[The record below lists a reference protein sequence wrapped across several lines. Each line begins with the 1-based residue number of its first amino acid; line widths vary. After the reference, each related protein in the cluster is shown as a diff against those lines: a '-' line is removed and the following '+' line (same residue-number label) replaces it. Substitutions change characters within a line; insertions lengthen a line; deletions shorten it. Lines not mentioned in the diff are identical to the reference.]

1 MLGRR
6 ELAVAKGP
14 GDARPGPAAVPLRP
28 PAAMESVNSR
38 STASVLAELRW
49 DDGYAVPVANAENKA
64 LEDELQRMQKE
75 KVNLQNELTDFEER
89 IEAMTSHLK
98 NIRQEFSFTQSLYKA
113 RENEIETEQHFK
125 ALAER
130 ERGRLKS
137 EIKRLEDEIVSL
149 REKKNS
155 QENTI
160 NRTTKKLE
168 NLKQQMNC
176 DEEVLESWIK
186 ESNRKD
192 NDTITIQKYAQQ
204 DEGKLGALTLQVEK
218 LTMQANQKRRALD
231 NELTETI
238 TAQIELDKTAE
249 DFRRVHQERQEVIRQ
264 WENAIQQ
271 MQKRDQQIDHCAL
284 LITEIKQEIRKKEIV
299 LKEKTSFLVNETVN
313 NMEYEKKISSAE
325 REATS
330 LRNEYQTQD
339 TYRVQLQDE
348 LDALKFT
355 VDRTASDLESLRTQ
369 VTNLKKEIQKKQAR
383 LSFLK
388 EKNASLSNKLKL
400 VTEETLSS
408 EDKALRMEEI
418 LKDEEK
424 NVKEKETE
432 MNHLKE
438 LLFKKTQELK
448 VQKDKEKCVLAEIE
462 GSRTSLKNLKSRLH
476 RLDADALKQ
485 QELIYNQDFYIQ
497 QVQRRLSRLEGEV
510 NADEKQVLE
519 AKVAELKKTL
529 EEKKN
534 VYNVLHAQHKKLQSD
549 IHFIKRAMDKTGEE
563 TSGMMIKINELNLFN
578 ERSDQELKKAKALK
592 QDMMVEENL
601 LKLELN
607 RLQDTLCNKSE
618 KVLTLEKQKLELK
631 KAIAERT
638 EEIKIHKAMLDS
650 QIRLVDQE
658 RQRISAEF
666 QDRLNKIDKLRCRYE
681 ILTVVMMP
689 PEGEEEKTHTYYV
702 IKETDVKCAAVHISS
717 AKHGNCFVHSV
728 DIANQDFVSLDGKAD
743 TYNETHMDETPQR
756 TSNTVSNYSFQLPS
770 NSNLSSSLTTQ
781 AAQEKEALQR
791 EGDDL
796 DAKIC
801 KAEKEIVALENT
813 LCVLNNCNSNYRNSF
828 KEVTE
833 TSEEYEE
840 KLKLEEEKRAAHE
853 KYRYKQRQ
861 IKELQENLQS
871 MEKNF
876 DTVLKQ
882 EALFQEQ
889 KKEKQALILQLNK
902 DIEEQKPKLERVINQ
917 CSRLSREIQSLKKTK
932 TETQEERDIDLR
944 ELKSFNKNID
954 KLLADVLEAN
964 PDLTTPFQMY
974 FHQSNLELPT
984 IASAGG
990 SQSSRSPSTQS
1001 SLASTRS
1008 SRSTSSSSSQPSSLK
1023 VIELSLPITTP
1034 AEAAAVGSQ
1043 PSSRV
1048 SASDI
1053 CKRKNKS

>member
-1 MLGRR
+1 MGSAGRR
-6 ELAVAKGP
+6 
-14 GDARPGPAAVPLRP
+14 PA
-28 PAAMESVNSR
+28 
-38 STASVLAELRW
+38 ASVLAELRW

-64 LEDELQRMQKE
+64 LEDELQKVQKE
-75 KVNLQNELTDFEER
+75 KADLQNELADFEER
-89 IEAMTSHLK
+89 TKAMASHSK
-98 NIRQEFSFTQSLYKA
+98 NLRQELSFTQSLYKA
-113 RENEIETEQHFK
+113 RENESETEQHFK
-125 ALAER
+125 VLAER
-130 ERGRLKS
+130 QCERLKS
-137 EIKRLEDEIVSL
+137 EIKQLQDEIVSL

-160 NRTTKKLE
+160 NKTTKKLE

-176 DEEVLESWIK
+176 HEDVLDSWIK

-192 NDTITIQKYAQQ
+192 NDVITIQKYAQQ

-218 LTMQANQKRRALD
+218 LTVQANHKRRALD
-231 NELTETI
+231 NELTETM
-238 TAQIELDKTAE
+238 TAQIELDKTVE

-264 WENAIQQ
+264 WENAVQQ

-299 LKEKTSFLVNETVN
+299 LKEKNSFLVNETLN
-313 NMEYEKKISSAE
+313 NVEYEKKISSAE

-330 LRNEYQTQD
+330 LQNESQTQD
-339 TYRVQLQDE
+339 TYRVQLQDQ
-348 LDALKFT
+348 LDALKST

-383 LSFLK
+383 LSFLNG
-388 EKNASLSNKLKL
+388 KNASLSNKLKL

-408 EDKALRMEEI
+408 EDKALKMEEI
-418 LKDEEK
+418 LKEEEK
-424 NVKEKETE
+424 IVKEKETE
-432 MNHLKE
+432 MNQLKE

-476 RLDADALKQ
+476 RLDADGLKQ
-485 QELIYNQDFYIQ
+485 QELIYNQDFHIQ

-510 NADEKQVLE
+510 NEDEKQVLE

-534 VYNVLHAQHKKLQSD
+534 MYNVLNAQHKKLQSD
-549 IHFIKRAMDKTGEE
+549 VHFIKRAMDKTGEE
-563 TSGMMIKINELNLFN
+563 TSDVMIKINELNLFN
-578 ERSDQELKKAKALK
+578 ERSDQELKKAKAIK
-592 QDMMVEENL
+592 QEMMVEDNL

-607 RLQDTLCNKSE
+607 RLQDALCNKTE

-658 RQRISAEF
+658 RQRIRAEF

-689 PEGEEEKTHTYYV
+689 PEGEEEKTHTYYA
-702 IKETDVKCAAVHISS
+702 IK
-717 AKHGNCFVHSV
+717 
-728 DIANQDFVSLDGKAD
+728 
-743 TYNETHMDETPQR
+743 
-756 TSNTVSNYSFQLPS
+756 
-770 NSNLSSSLTTQ
+770 

-796 DAKIC
+796 NAKIC

-828 KEVTE
+828 REVTE
-833 TSEEYEE
+833 TNEEYEE
-840 KLKLEEEKRAAHE
+840 KLKLEEEKKAADE
-853 KYRYKQRQ
+853 KYRYKRRQ
-861 IKELQENLQS
+861 IKELQENLES
-871 MEKNF
+871 MEKDF
-876 DTVLKQ
+876 DVLLKKG
-882 EALFQEQ
+882 ALFQEQ
-889 KKEKQALILQLNK
+889 KKEKAALILQLNK
-902 DIEEQKPKLERVINQ
+902 DTEEQKPKLERVIKQ
-917 CSRLSREIQSLKKTK
+917 CSRLSREIQSLKKTN
-932 TETQEERDIDLR
+932 TETQEGDIDLR
-944 ELKSFNKNID
+944 ELKSFNRTID

-974 FHQSNLELPT
+974 FHQSSLELPT
-984 IASAGG
+984 ITSAGG
-990 SQSSRSPSTQS
+990 SQRSQSPSTQS

-1008 SRSTSSSSSQPSSLK
+1008 SRSTNSGSGHRPSLT
-1023 VIELSLPITTP
+1023 VIDLSLPINTA
-1034 AEAAAVGSQ
+1034 AEAAAGGSEP
-1043 PSSRV
+1043 PSR
-1048 SASDI
+1048 ASTSSI
-1053 CKRKNKS
+1053 VNTKKRLK

>member
-1 MLGRR
+1 
-6 ELAVAKGP
+6 
-14 GDARPGPAAVPLRP
+14 
-28 PAAMESVNSR
+28 MESGRSR
-38 STASVLAELRW
+38 SAASVLAALRW
-49 DDGYAVPVANAENKA
+49 DDGFAVPVANAENKA
-64 LEDELQRMQKE
+64 LEDELQEMQKE
-75 KVNLQNELTDFEER
+75 KVNLQNELTGFEER

-98 NIRQEFSFTQSLYKA
+98 NVRQELGFTQSLHKA

-149 REKKNS
+149 REKKNC

-160 NRTTKKLE
+160 NKTTKKLE

-192 NDTITIQKYAQQ
+192 NDAITIQKYAQQ
-204 DEGKLGALTLQVEK
+204 DEGKLGALTLQIEK

-238 TAQIELDKTAE
+238 TAQVLDKTAE

-264 WENAIQQ
+264 WENTIQQ

-284 LITEIKQEIRKKEIV
+284 LITEIKEEIRKKETV
-299 LKEKTSFLVNETVN
+299 LKEKTSFLVNETLN

-325 REATS
+325 REATG
-330 LRNEYQTQD
+330 LRNEYQAQD
-339 TYRVQLQDE
+339 AYRVQLQDE
-348 LDALKFT
+348 LDALKSIA
-355 VDRTASDLESLRTQ
+355 DRSASDLESLRTQ

-418 LKDEEK
+418 LKEEEK
-424 NVKEKETE
+424 IVKEKETE
-432 MNHLKE
+432 MNQLKE

-448 VQKDKEKCVLAEIE
+448 VQKDKEKCVVAEIE

-534 VYNVLHAQHKKLQSD
+534 AYDVLHAQHKKLQSD
-549 IHFIKRAMDKTGEE
+549 VHFIKRAMDKTGEE

-578 ERSDQELKKAKALK
+578 ERSGQELKKAKAIK
-592 QDMMVEENL
+592 QEMMVEDNL

-607 RLQDTLCNKSE
+607 RLRDTLCNKTE
-618 KVLTLEKQKLELK
+618 KVLTLEKQKLELQ

-689 PEGEEEKTHTYYV
+689 PEGEEEKTHAYYV
-702 IKETDVKCAAVHISS
+702 IK
-717 AKHGNCFVHSV
+717 
-728 DIANQDFVSLDGKAD
+728 
-743 TYNETHMDETPQR
+743 
-756 TSNTVSNYSFQLPS
+756 
-770 NSNLSSSLTTQ
+770 

-791 EGDDL
+791 EGDEL

-801 KAEKEIVALENT
+801 KAKEEIIALENT
-813 LCVLNNCNSNYRNSF
+813 LCLLNNCNSNYRNSF

-833 TSEEYEE
+833 TSEEYVE
-840 KLKLEEEKRAAHE
+840 KLKLEEEKRAADE
-853 KYRYKQRQ
+853 QYRYKRRQ

-876 DTVLKQ
+876 DMVLKQ

-889 KKEKQALILQLNK
+889 KKEKQALVLQLNK
-902 DIEEQKPKLERVINQ
+902 DIEEQKPKLERVIKQ
-917 CSRLSREIQSLKKTK
+917 CSRLSREIQALKKNK
-932 TETQEERDIDLR
+932 AETQEERDIDLR
-944 ELKSFNKNID
+944 DLKSFTRNIN

-964 PDLTTPFQMY
+964 PGLTTPFQMY

-984 IASAGG
+984 VASAGD

-1008 SRSTSSSSSQPSSLK
+1008 SRSTGSGSSQSSLLK
-1023 VIELSLPITTP
+1023 VIDLSLPLPTP

-1043 PSSRV
+1043 PPSR
-1048 SASDI
+1048 AGTSDV
-1053 CKRKNKS
+1053 CNRKK

>member
-1 MLGRR
+1 RQ
-6 ELAVAKGP
+6 
-14 GDARPGPAAVPLRP
+14 ARGCPFP
-28 PAAMESVNSR
+28 PQSSGFSSAI
-38 STASVLAELRW
+38 
-49 DDGYAVPVANAENKA
+49 
-64 LEDELQRMQKE
+64 LQKMQKE

-89 IEAMTSHLK
+89 TEAMTSHLK
-98 NIRQEFSFTQSLYKA
+98 NVRQELDFTQSLYKA

-130 ERGRLKS
+130 ELGHIKS

-155 QENTI
+155 QENII
-160 NRTTKKLE
+160 NKTTKKLE
-168 NLKQQMNC
+168 NLKRQMNC
-176 DEEVLESWIK
+176 DGEVLESWIK

-192 NDTITIQKYAQQ
+192 NDAIAIQKYAQQ

-231 NELTETI
+231 HELTETI

-249 DFRRVHQERQEVIRQ
+249 DFRRVHEERQEVIRQ

-299 LKEKTSFLVNETVN
+299 LKEKTSFLVNETLN
-313 NMEYEKKISSAE
+313 NTEYERKISSAE

-330 LRNEYQTQD
+330 LRNEYQAQD

-348 LDALKFT
+348 VCCLGLAVLYT
-355 VDRTASDLESLRTQ
+355 QRTF
-369 VTNLKKEIQKKQAR
+369 NLLNHVILFR
-383 LSFLK
+383 LSFLN

-418 LKDEEK
+418 LKEEEK
-424 NVKEKETE
+424 IEKETE
-432 MNHLKE
+432 TNELKE

-462 GSRTSLKNLKSRLH
+462 GSRTSLKNLKSQLH
-476 RLDADALKQ
+476 RLDADVLKQ
-485 QELIYNQDFYIQ
+485 QELLYNQDFYIQ

-534 VYNVLHAQHKKLQSD
+534 TYDVLHAQHKKLQSD
-549 IHFIKRAMDKTGEE
+549 VHFIKRAMDKTREE

-578 ERSDQELKKAKALK
+578 ERSDQELKKAKAIK
-592 QDMMVEENL
+592 QEMMVEDNL

-607 RLQDTLCNKSE
+607 RLHNTLCSKTE

-658 RQRISAEF
+658 RQHISAEF
-666 QDRLNKIDKLRCRYE
+666 QDRLSKIDKLRCRYE

-702 IKETDVKCAAVHISS
+702 IK
-717 AKHGNCFVHSV
+717 
-728 DIANQDFVSLDGKAD
+728 
-743 TYNETHMDETPQR
+743 
-756 TSNTVSNYSFQLPS
+756 
-770 NSNLSSSLTTQ
+770 

-791 EGDDL
+791 KGDAL
-796 DAKIC
+796 DTKIC

-840 KLKLEEEKRAAHE
+840 KLKLEEEKRAADK
-853 KYRYKQRQ
+853 KYRYKRRQ
-861 IKELQENLQS
+861 IRELQENLQS
-871 MEKNF
+871 MEKKF
-876 DTVLKQ
+876 DIVLKQ

-902 DIEEQKPKLERVINQ
+902 DIEDQKPKLERVIKQ

-944 ELKSFNKNID
+944 DLKNFNRTID

-974 FHQSNLELPT
+974 FHQSNLELPE
-984 IASAGG
+984 INSAGD
-990 SQSSRSPSTQS
+990 SQSSRSSSTQH
-1001 SLASTRS
+1001 SLASTR
-1008 SRSTSSSSSQPSSLK
+1008 
-1023 VIELSLPITTP
+1023 
-1034 AEAAAVGSQ
+1034 
-1043 PSSRV
+1043 
-1048 SASDI
+1048 
-1053 CKRKNKS
+1053 

>member
-1 MLGRR
+1 MDRAG
-6 ELAVAKGP
+6 
-14 GDARPGPAAVPLRP
+14 
-28 PAAMESVNSR
+28 SR
-38 STASVLAELRW
+38 STAPVLAELRW

-64 LEDELQRMQKE
+64 LEDELQKMQKE

-98 NIRQEFSFTQSLYKA
+98 NVRQELGFTQSLYKA
-113 RENEIETEQHFK
+113 RENEIETEKHFK

-130 ERGRLKS
+130 ELGHLKS

-160 NRTTKKLE
+160 NKITKKLE
-168 NLKQQMNC
+168 NLKRQMNC
-176 DEEVLESWIK
+176 NEEVLESWIK
-186 ESNRKD
+186 ESDRKD
-192 NDTITIQKYAQQ
+192 NDAIAIQKYAQQ

-231 NELTETI
+231 HERTETI

-249 DFRRVHQERQEVIRQ
+249 DFRRVHEERQEVIRQ

-299 LKEKTSFLVNETVN
+299 LEEKTSFLVNETLN
-313 NMEYEKKISSAE
+313 NTEYEKKISSAE

-330 LRNEYQTQD
+330 LQNEYQAQE

-348 LDALKFT
+348 LDALKST

-383 LSFLK
+383 LNFLN

-418 LKDEEK
+418 LKEEEK
-424 NVKEKETE
+424 IVKEKETE
-432 MNHLKE
+432 MNQLKE

-462 GSRTSLKNLKSRLH
+462 GSRTSLKNLKSQLH

-485 QELIYNQDFYIQ
+485 QELLYNQDFYIQ
-497 QVQRRLSRLEGEV
+497 QVHRRLSRLEGEV
-510 NADEKQVLE
+510 SADEKQVLE

-534 VYNVLHAQHKKLQSD
+534 TYDILHAQHKKLQ
-549 IHFIKRAMDKTGEE
+549 E
-563 TSGMMIKINELNLFN
+563 
-578 ERSDQELKKAKALK
+578 
-592 QDMMVEENL
+592 MMVEDNL

-607 RLQDTLCNKSE
+607 HLHNTLCNKTE

-638 EEIKIHKAMLDS
+638 EEIKTHKAMLDS

-666 QDRLNKIDKLRCRYE
+666 QDRLSKIDKLRCRYE

-702 IKETDVKCAAVHISS
+702 IK
-717 AKHGNCFVHSV
+717 
-728 DIANQDFVSLDGKAD
+728 
-743 TYNETHMDETPQR
+743 
-756 TSNTVSNYSFQLPS
+756 
-770 NSNLSSSLTTQ
+770 

-791 EGDDL
+791 KGDAL
-796 DAKIC
+796 DTKIC

-840 KLKLEEEKRAAHE
+840 KMKLEEEKRAADE
-853 KYRYKQRQ
+853 KYRYKRRQ
-861 IKELQENLQS
+861 IRELQENLQS
-871 MEKNF
+871 MEKKF
-876 DTVLKQ
+876 DIVLKQ

-902 DIEEQKPKLERVINQ
+902 DIEDQKPKLERVIKQ
-917 CSRLSREIQSLKKTK
+917 CSRLSREIQSLKKTE
-932 TETQEERDIDLR
+932 TETQERDIELR
-944 ELKSFNKNID
+944 DLKSFSRTID

-974 FHQSNLELPT
+974 FHESNLELPA
-984 IASAGG
+984 INSAGD
-990 SQSSRSPSTQS
+990 SQSSRSSSTQH

-1008 SRSTSSSSSQPSSLK
+1008 SRSTSSGSSQILSPK
-1023 VIELSLPITTP
+1023 VIDLSLPIITP
-1034 AEAAAVGSQ
+1034 TEAAAVGSQ
-1043 PSSRV
+1043 RPGR
-1048 SASDI
+1048 ASTSTI
-1053 CKRKNKS
+1053 SKCKERS

>member
-1 MLGRR
+1 
-6 ELAVAKGP
+6 
-14 GDARPGPAAVPLRP
+14 
-28 PAAMESVNSR
+28 
-38 STASVLAELRW
+38 ASVLAELQW
-49 DDGYAVPVANAENKA
+49 DDGYAVPMANAENKA
-64 LEDELQRMQKE
+64 LEDELQKMQKE
-75 KVNLQNELTDFEER
+75 KVNLQNQLTDFEER

-98 NIRQEFSFTQSLYKA
+98 NVKQEFSFTQSLYKA

-130 ERGRLKS
+130 ECGRLKN
-137 EIKRLEDEIVSL
+137 EIKQLEDEIVSL

-160 NRTTKKLE
+160 NKTTKKLE
-168 NLKQQMNC
+168 SLKQQMNC

-192 NDTITIQKYAQQ
+192 NDAITIRKYAQQ

-284 LITEIKQEIRKKEIV
+284 LIAEIKQEMRKKESV
-299 LKEKTSFLVNETVN
+299 LKEKTSFLVNETMN
-313 NMEYEKKISSAE
+313 NMEYEKRISFAE
-325 REATS
+325 REASS

-339 TYRVQLQDE
+339 THRVQLENE
-348 LDALKFT
+348 LDILKST
-355 VDRTASDLESLRTQ
+355 VDRTASDLESLRIQ
-369 VTNLKKEIQKKQAR
+369 VTNLKKEIQKKKAR

-388 EKNASLSNKLKL
+388 ERNAGLSNKLKL
-400 VTEETLSS
+400 VTEKTLSS
-408 EDKALRMEEI
+408 EDNALRTEEM
-418 LKDEEK
+418 LKEEEK
-424 NVKEKETE
+424 IVKEKETE
-432 MNHLKE
+432 LNQLKE
-438 LLFKKTQELK
+438 LFFKKTQELK

-462 GSRTSLKNLKSRLH
+462 GCRTSLKSLNSRLH

-534 VYNVLHAQHKKLQSD
+534 ACDVLHANIKLSINISLEHQGD
-549 IHFIKRAMDKTGEE
+549 VHFIKRAMDKTREE
-563 TSGMMIKINELNLFN
+563 ANGLMIKINELNLFN
-578 ERSDQELKKAKALK
+578 EKSDQELKKAKAIK
-592 QDMMVEENL
+592 QEMMIEDNL
-601 LKLELN
+601 LKLELK
-607 RLQDTLCNKSE
+607 RLQDTLCNKTE

-638 EEIKIHKAMLDS
+638 EEIKVHKAMLDS

-689 PEGEEEKTHTYYV
+689 PEGEEEKTQTYYV
-702 IKETDVKCAAVHISS
+702 IK
-717 AKHGNCFVHSV
+717 
-728 DIANQDFVSLDGKAD
+728 
-743 TYNETHMDETPQR
+743 
-756 TSNTVSNYSFQLPS
+756 
-770 NSNLSSSLTTQ
+770 

-796 DAKIC
+796 DTKIC
-801 KAEKEIVALENT
+801 KAENEIVALENT
-813 LCVLNNCNSNYRNSF
+813 LRILNNCNSNYRNSF

-840 KLKLEEEKRAAHE
+840 KLKLEEEKRAADE
-853 KYRYKQRQ
+853 KYRYKRRQ

-871 MEKNF
+871 MEKSF
-876 DTVLKQ
+876 DILLKQ

-889 KKEKQALILQLNK
+889 KKEKQAVILQLNK
-902 DIEEQKPKLERVINQ
+902 DIEEQKPKLERVIKQ

-944 ELKSFNKNID
+944 ALKNFNRTIN

-964 PDLTTPFQMY
+964 PDLTTSFQKY
-974 FHQSNLELPT
+974 FHQFNLELPT
-984 IASAGG
+984 IASTGG
-990 SQSSRSPSTQS
+990 SQSSRS
-1001 SLASTRS
+1001 
-1008 SRSTSSSSSQPSSLK
+1008 
-1023 VIELSLPITTP
+1023 
-1034 AEAAAVGSQ
+1034 
-1043 PSSRV
+1043 
-1048 SASDI
+1048 
-1053 CKRKNKS
+1053 

>member
-1 MLGRR
+1 M
-6 ELAVAKGP
+6 
-14 GDARPGPAAVPLRP
+14 D
-28 PAAMESVNSR
+28 SVGSH
-38 STASVLAELRW
+38 STASVLAELSW
-49 DDGYAVPVANAENKA
+49 DDGYAVPVANAENKL
-64 LEDELQRMQKE
+64 LEDELQKMQKE
-75 KVNLQNELTDFEER
+75 KVNLQNELTNFKDR
-89 IEAMTSHLK
+89 VEAMTSHLK
-98 NIRQEFSFTQSLYKA
+98 NVRQEYSFTQSLYKA

-130 ERGRLKS
+130 ESGRLRS

-155 QENTI
+155 QENII
-160 NRTTKKLE
+160 NKTTKKLE

-192 NDTITIQKYAQQ
+192 NDTIMIQKYAQQ

-238 TAQIELDKTAE
+238 TAQLELDKTAE
-249 DFRRVHQERQEVIRQ
+249 DFHRVHQERQEVIRQ

-284 LITEIKQEIRKKEIV
+284 LITEIKQEIRKQEIV

-313 NMEYEKKISSAE
+313 NMEYEKKISYAE
-325 REATS
+325 REAAS
-330 LRNEYQTQD
+330 LQNQYQVQD
-339 TYRVQLQDE
+339 MHRVQMQDE
-348 LDALKFT
+348 LDALKST

-369 VTNLKKEIQKKQAR
+369 VTNLKKEIQKKQER
-383 LSFLK
+383 LSYLY

-400 VTEETLSS
+400 VTEKTLSS
-408 EDKALRMEEI
+408 EDKALRMEDL
-418 LKDEEK
+418 LKEEEK

-432 MNHLKE
+432 INQLKE
-438 LLFKKTQELK
+438 LLLKKTQELK

-462 GSRTSLKNLKSRLH
+462 GSRTSLKNLKSQLH
-476 RLDADALKQ
+476 RLDADAIKQ
-485 QELIYNQDFYIQ
+485 EELVYNQDFYIQ
-497 QVQRRLSRLEGEV
+497 QVQKRLSRLEGEV
-510 NADEKQVLE
+510 NGDEKQILE

-534 VYNVLHAQHKKLQSD
+534 MYDALHTQHKKLQSD
-549 IHFIKRAMDKTGEE
+549 VQFIKRAMDKTGEE
-563 TSGMMIKINELNLFN
+563 TSGLMTKINDLSLFN
-578 ERSDQELKKAKALK
+578 ERSDQELKKARATK
-592 QDMMVEENL
+592 QEMMVEDNL

-607 RLQDTLCNKSE
+607 RLQDTLCSKAE

-638 EEIKIHKAMLDS
+638 EEIKTHKAMLDS

-666 QDRLNKIDKLRCRYE
+666 QDRLSKIDKLRCRYE
-681 ILTVVMMP
+681 LLTVAMMP
-689 PEGEEEKTHTYYV
+689 PEGEEEKTLTYYV
-702 IKETDVKCAAVHISS
+702 IK
-717 AKHGNCFVHSV
+717 
-728 DIANQDFVSLDGKAD
+728 
-743 TYNETHMDETPQR
+743 
-756 TSNTVSNYSFQLPS
+756 
-770 NSNLSSSLTTQ
+770 
-781 AAQEKEALQR
+781 AAQEKAALQQ

-801 KAEKEIVALENT
+801 KAEKEMVALENT
-813 LCVLNNCNSNYRNSF
+813 LQVLNNCNSNYKNSF

-840 KLKLEEEKRAAHE
+840 KLKLEEEKRAADE

-861 IKELQENLQS
+861 IKELQGNLQS
-871 MEKNF
+871 MEEHL

-889 KKEKQALILQLNK
+889 KMEKQALILQLNK
-902 DIEEQKPKLERVINQ
+902 EIEKQKPKLERVIKQ
-917 CSRLSREIQSLKKTK
+917 CSRLSKEIQSLKETK
-932 TETQEERDIDLR
+932 TETQEERDINLR
-944 ELKSFNKNID
+944 DLKSFNRTID

-964 PDLTTPFQMY
+964 PALTSSFQTY
-974 FHQSNLELPT
+974 FHQYNFELPT
-984 IASAGG
+984 TASAGG
-990 SQSSRSPSTQS
+990 SQSSRSPSRGS
-1001 SLASTRS
+1001 SVASTRS
-1008 SRSTSSSSSQPSSLK
+1008 SSRSTNSGSSQPSSLK
-1023 VIELSLPITTP
+1023 VIDLSLPIGSP

-1043 PSSRV
+1043 PSSRA

-1053 CKRKNKS
+1053 CKRKKSS

>member
-1 MLGRR
+1 M
-6 ELAVAKGP
+6 
-14 GDARPGPAAVPLRP
+14 
-28 PAAMESVNSR
+28 S
-38 STASVLAELRW
+38 SVLAELRW

-64 LEDELQRMQKE
+64 LEDEVSKMQKE
-75 KVNLQNELTDFEER
+75 KVNLQNELTNFEER
-89 IEAMTSHLK
+89 KEAMTSHLK
-98 NIRQEFSFTQSLYKA
+98 NVRQELGFTQSLCKA

-130 ERGRLKS
+130 ELGHLKS
-137 EIKRLEDEIVSL
+137 EIKQLEDEIVSL

-155 QENTI
+155 QENII
-160 NRTTKKLE
+160 NKTTKKLE
-168 NLKQQMNC
+168 NLKRQMNC
-176 DEEVLESWIK
+176 DGEVLESWIK

-192 NDTITIQKYAQQ
+192 NDAIAIQKYAQQ

-231 NELTETI
+231 HELTETI

-249 DFRRVHQERQEVIRQ
+249 DFRRVHEERQEVIRQ

-284 LITEIKQEIRKKEIV
+284 VCCLGLAV
-299 LKEKTSFLVNETVN
+299 LYMQHTF
-313 NMEYEKKISSAE
+313 
-325 REATS
+325 
-330 LRNEYQTQD
+330 
-339 TYRVQLQDE
+339 
-348 LDALKFT
+348 
-355 VDRTASDLESLRTQ
+355 
-369 VTNLKKEIQKKQAR
+369 NLLNHVILFR
-383 LSFLK
+383 LSFLN

-418 LKDEEK
+418 LKEEK
-424 NVKEKETE
+424 KIVKEKETE
-432 MNHLKE
+432 TNELKE

-462 GSRTSLKNLKSRLH
+462 GSRTSLKNLKSQLH
-476 RLDADALKQ
+476 RLDADVLKQ
-485 QELIYNQDFYIQ
+485 QELLYNQDFYIQ

-534 VYNVLHAQHKKLQSD
+534 TYDVLHAQHKKLQSD
-549 IHFIKRAMDKTGEE
+549 VHFIKRAMDKTGEE

-578 ERSDQELKKAKALK
+578 ERSDQELKKAKAIK
-592 QDMMVEENL
+592 QEMMVEDNL

-607 RLQDTLCNKSE
+607 RLHDTLCTKTE

-650 QIRLVDQE
+650 QIRLK
-658 RQRISAEF
+658 
-666 QDRLNKIDKLRCRYE
+666 LNLYN
-681 ILTVVMMP
+681 
-689 PEGEEEKTHTYYV
+689 H
-702 IKETDVKCAAVHISS
+702 VK
-717 AKHGNCFVHSV
+717 
-728 DIANQDFVSLDGKAD
+728 
-743 TYNETHMDETPQR
+743 Y
-756 TSNTVSNYSFQLPS
+756 QLYF
-770 NSNLSSSLTTQ
+770 Q

-791 EGDDL
+791 KGDAL
-796 DAKIC
+796 DTKIC

-840 KLKLEEEKRAAHE
+840 KLKLEEEKRAADE
-853 KYRYKQRQ
+853 KYRYKRRQ
-861 IKELQENLQS
+861 IRELQENLQS
-871 MEKNF
+871 MEKKF

-902 DIEEQKPKLERVINQ
+902 DIEDQKPKLERVIKQ

-944 ELKSFNKNID
+944 DLKNFNRTID

-964 PDLTTPFQMY
+964 PDLTTPFQTY
-974 FHQSNLELPT
+974 FHQVSFPVNCHQNL
-984 IASAGG
+984 
-990 SQSSRSPSTQS
+990 
-1001 SLASTRS
+1001 
-1008 SRSTSSSSSQPSSLK
+1008 
-1023 VIELSLPITTP
+1023 
-1034 AEAAAVGSQ
+1034 
-1043 PSSRV
+1043 
-1048 SASDI
+1048 D
-1053 CKRKNKS
+1053 